1 MPRFTIKI
9 RVTNNSGFDVKVHI
23 GASLVGQKDSLEFY
37 NTSDDITRVL
47 GMGKN
52 EYTRYLNTDL
62 GRAQKYNLIIVLW
75 EGEKTIGTGKRYATV
90 TVTDAVEKKKKK
102 KKKKNKKKQK
112 KKLKKTRKNSK
123 KLEKTRKNSKN

>member
-102 KKKKNKKKQK
+102 VVSLD
-112 KKLKKTRKNSK
+112 LKVLAFSPSSFTG
-123 KLEKTRKNSKN
+123 